1 MQFMS
6 MGLDMSCPCC
16 YRPGGLCQ
24 EICVSDDIAKSLEGL
39 RGLMKALGVDA
50 YAITA
55 QDAHN
60 SEYVAKSDQRRAFL
74 TGFAGSAG
82 TALITASEALL
93 WTDSRYFLEA
103 ERVLEGSEWQL
114 MKQFQPGVLELDA
127 WVLANLEGKVVGVDP
142 TLLSCETASQWKG
155 TWGSRVTLKEIQGN
169 LVDAVWLAKPEDP
182 PAPIAVHPLDYAGE
196 TVASKIERVREACGD
211 LGADAVIVSALDQ
224 VAWLFNLR
232 GADIECNPV
241 FFAYAAVTQTEAL
254 LFPRALDEGR
264 QGLTDEVRAHL
275 HEASVTLKPY
285 SSFFEEVG
293 EALSGKRVL
302 VEPSSCSLA
311 ALNLVPPDFCVQD
324 MSPVERFKAIKN
336 DKEIEGLR
344 RASHRDSQAICEFFS
359 VVEQRVKAGG
369 DGIDECAAAEL
380 IKSIR
385 AAKPLCVGD
394 SFPTISSVGSNAAI
408 IHYRPEQATCK
419 QLSTDEVYLC
429 DTGAQFLD
437 GTTDITRTVHFGEP
451 TAEQRRCYTR
461 VLQGHIALA
470 AAVFPAG
477 TPGIMLDTLARQA
490 LWQDG
495 LNYGHGT
502 GHGMGAY
509 LNVHEGPFGI
519 GGGSTSAAAI
529 KKSERQKRVYLEPM
543 QAGHFVSNEPGCYKD
558 GEFGIRIESDMVA
571 VPADTLYQMGGRPFV
586 RFEYLTLVP
595 MCRELID
602 TALMIPREIEWVN
615 QYHSIVRD
623 AMKDSLTGAASD
635 WLQRNTEPIGV
646 P

>member
-1 MQFMS
+1 MS
-6 MGLDMSCPCC
+6 MGLDVPCPCC
-16 YRPGGLCQ
+16 YKPGGLCQ

-50 YAITA
+50 YVIAA

-82 TALITASEALL
+82 TALITASQALL

-103 ERVLEGSEWQL
+103 ERVLEGSEWVL
-114 MKQFQPGVLELDA
+114 MRQFQEGVLELDA

-142 TLLSCETASQWKG
+142 TLLSCETASQWKR
-155 TWGSRVTLKEIQGN
+155 TWGSQVTLKELQGN

-182 PAPIAVHPLDYAGE
+182 VAPITVHPLDYAGE
-196 TVASKIERVREACGD
+196 TVTSKIERVRKACED
-211 LGADAVIVSALDQ
+211 LGADAVIVCALDQ

-241 FFAYAAVTQTEAL
+241 FFAYAVVTQAEVL
-254 LFPRALDEGR
+254 FFPRALDDGR
-264 QGLTDEVRAHL
+264 QGLTEEVHAHL
-275 HEASVTLKPY
+275 REASVKVHPY
-285 SSFFEEVG
+285 SRFFEEVG
-293 EALSGKRVL
+293 EAIAGKHVL
-302 VEPSSCSLA
+302 VEPSSYSLA
-311 ALNLVPPDFCVQD
+311 VLNLVPADLRVAD
-324 MSPVERFKAIKN
+324 MSPVEKFKAIKN
-336 DKEIEGLR
+336 DKEIECLR
-344 RASHRDSQAICEFFS
+344 KASHKDSQAICEFFS
-359 VVEQRVKAGG
+359 IIEERVKAG

-419 QLSTDEVYLC
+419 KLSTDTVYLC

-451 TAEQRRCYTR
+451 SDEQRRCYTR

-470 AAVFPAG
+470 AAVFPEG
-477 TPGIMLDTLARQA
+477 TPGIMLDTLARHA

-529 KKSERQKRVYLEPM
+529 KKNERQKRVYLEPM
-543 QAGHFVSNEPGCYKD
+543 QAGHFVSNEPGCYKA

-571 VPADTLYQMGGRPFV
+571 QPADTQYQMGGRPFLK
-586 RFEYLTLVP
+586 FEYLTLVP
-595 MCRELID
+595 MCNQLID
-602 TALMIPREIEWVN
+602 TALMAPKEIEWVN
-615 QYHSIVRD
+615 QYHSVVRH
-623 AMKDSLTGAASD
+623 AMKDALTGTALD
-635 WLQRNTEPIGV
+635 WLMRNTEPISNSK
-646 P
+646 